1 MHMPT
6 SERALE
12 HTPEEREK
20 FWEQLYAARGFEKW
34 LSNYNDIHTSHE
46 ANALV
51 SEFFARKIKDRVH
64 DQETAE
70 KLIPKCH
77 GFGTK
82 RLPLESGYFEVFN
95 QPNVRLK
102 DVKEDPIVRITD
114 KGLQTQHEEI
124 EFDVTIYATGFDGV
138 TGSFTAIDIRGVDDT
153 KLSDKWSVGPRTYL
167 GVFVKDMP
175 NLMILLG
182 PHQMVGNIPR
192 SIEYT
197 GEWIATFVEYL
208 RDMNIGYVEATNKSV
223 ESWTQHV
230 FDCAQGLLSSEVD
243 SWMTGVNKNL
253 GHKQKRVI
261 ARYNGPAPGYRKIT
275 REVAA
280 NGYEGLT
287 LLP

>member
-6 SERALE
+6 SERALD

-70 KLIPKCH
+70 KLIPKCR

-124 EFDVTIYATGFDGV
+124 EFDVIIYATGFDGV
-138 TGSFTAIDIRGVDDT
+138 TGSFTAIDIRGVDDI
-153 KLSDKWSVGPRTYL
+153 KLSDKWSEGPRTYL

-175 NLMILLG
+175 NMMILLG

-197 GEWIATFVEYL
+197 GEWIATFMEYL

-230 FDCAQGLLSSEVD
+230 FDCAQGLLSNEVD

-253 GHKQKRVI
+253 GHK
-261 ARYNGPAPGYRKIT
+261 
-275 REVAA
+275 
-280 NGYEGLT
+280 
-287 LLP
+287 